1 MLLADITIDKVERR
15 FLRACKTIRAL
26 PDLERRF
33 LKHSNGWPD
42 YVRDH
47 NEAYGYGEAALPRF
61 RPKPF
66 DVSDVLTALAWGK
79 KLQRNE
85 WKLVEMRSF
94 DLSFGQIGRRI
105 GRSDETARR
114 HYRDVMLKIW
124 AEANLRAIPGA
135 A

>member
-1 MLLADITIDKVERR
+1 MLLAEITIDKVERR

-33 LKHSNGWPD
+33 LKHSNGWPE
-42 YVRDH
+42 YVRDV
-47 NEAYGYGEAALPRF
+47 NEAYGYGETPLPRF
-61 RPKPF
+61 RPNPF
-66 DVSDVLTALAWGK
+66 DVSDALTALAWAN

-114 HYRDVMLKIW
+114 NYRDVMLKIW
-124 AEANLRAIPGA
+124 VAANVRAIPGVA
-135 A
+135 